1 MAKKITHQ
9 QMIGARGEAFVSE
22 LTNSMGFMF
31 SRYGPLEAGIDGLLE
46 IRNPVSGTVT
56 GKLIAVQIKTKNTG
70 LYPHENNNGFTYLL
84 AQEDLDYW
92 NSCNLPVIVVLVHLE
107 RKIAYWK
114 PVSNKR
120 HLQIDKKEDIFGQ
133 NARQQIA
140 ELSIT
145 KEDYG
150 ISIPLPRMNENGHLN
165 LLEVLLPTQIYLA
178 SPRKQQSTSRGVLS
192 HEPNP
197 PSDWVIRGGQ
207 FISFRDPHGGPLM
220 RLLHGDSIRSI
231 KTAKLPISNFD
242 VHENMII
249 ELLRR
254 TLGMQIEEKLAYNRE
269 HNLFYF
275 LAHGTNLERSYKYYS
290 RHNKTS
296 AKVVKKYSSNGVLKY
311 VRHHAFLPRFWK
323 MFGKWFMSITPT
335 YHFTQDGSR
344 LDKYAGVRLSK
355 KKKLEFNSAI
365 RGQFIM
371 WSHLLTN
378 NDGHSSLFGVDSSK
392 PPDVLQFKVVT
403 PLRLSRSVPDK
414 LWRATDSNES
424 VDTTQGVFTL

>member
-9 QMIGARGEAFVSE
+9 QIIGARGEAFVSE

-46 IRNPVSGTVT
+46 IRDTVSGTVT

-70 LYPHENNNGFTYLL
+70 SYSHENNNGFTYLL

-107 RKIAYWK
+107 RQIAFWK
-114 PVSNKR
+114 PVSNQR
-120 HLQIDKKEDIFGQ
+120 HLLIDKKEDIFDE
-133 NARQQIA
+133 NAREQIA

-150 ISIPLPRMNENGHLN
+150 ISIPLPRIDENGYLN

-178 SPRKQQSTSRGVLS
+178 STRKQQFISREILS

-197 PSDWVIRGGQ
+197 PSDWVIHGGQ
-207 FISFRDPHGGPLM
+207 FISFHDPHGGPLM
-220 RLLHGDSIRSI
+220 RILHGDSIRSI
-231 KTAKLPISNFD
+231 KTAKLHLSNFD

-254 TLGMQIEEKLAYNRE
+254 TLGVQLEKRLAYNRKQ
-269 HNLFYF
+269 NLFYF
-275 LAHGTNLERSYKYYS
+275 IAHNTNVERSYKYNS
-290 RHNKTS
+290 LRNKTS
-296 AKVVKKYSSNGVLKY
+296 ATVVKKYSRNGVLEY

-323 MFGKWFMSITPT
+323 MFEKWFMSITPT
-335 YHFTQDGSR
+335 YHFTQDGLR
-344 LDKYAGVRLSK
+344 PDKYAGVRLSQ

-392 PPDVLQFKVVT
+392 PPDLLQFKVVT
-403 PLRLSRSVPDK
+403 PLRLSRGVPDE
-414 LWRATDSNES
+414 LWRATDANES